1 MLGQSLCLK
10 FCHSS
15 FPFGL
20 KQLLPLPIS
29 GKNPPVPLPKKCF
42 QGEKKNAK
50 GAHRLWK
57 AVSE

>member
-10 FCHSS
+10 FHHSS

-20 KQLLPLPIS
+20 KQLFPLPIS
-29 GKNPPVPLPKKCF
+29 EKNPPVPPKNASE
-42 QGEKKNAK
+42 GEKNAK